1 VRLRTVGVALVAVVA
16 ACGDAPKRVITAS
29 PPVTA
34 TTAPAGTATATTP
47 VVQAPP
53 DPRTRAAGLVAA
65 AEDLRGLRR
74 RRPLAVRVVDRRG
87 MAAVVAR
94 ILRRDPDPTVG
105 PGFDAALHALGV
117 LHRGQRLAAVVRRSL
132 TQGVAGLYDPA
143 TRRLYVVGADGG
155 APASVI
161 VHEATHALQDQ
172 AFDLRRAVFGA
183 RPADADGALAAHAVV
198 EGDATDVQQRYL
210 LQAGVLGALGEGL
223 AALQQLRAAGDVS
236 LPPFLEREQT
246 FPYLAGAAFVGALRA
261 RGGDA
266 LVGRALRT
274 PPRTT
279 AAILDPARY
288 LGGDPP
294 AVRVAVPSVP
304 RGGRRLVDTTFGA
317 EDLLA
322 LTGDKSLAARWRG
335 GRLVVDRL
343 RNGATRARVVLAVRG
358 TRVDVVIALAK
369 ALPASAH
376 VGGTV
381 VPGTVLV
388 DGTVPP

>member
-1 VRLRTVGVALVAVVA
+1 
-16 ACGDAPKRVITAS
+16 
-29 PPVTA
+29 
-34 TTAPAGTATATTP
+34 
-47 VVQAPP
+47 
-53 DPRTRAAGLVAA
+53 
-65 AEDLRGLRR
+65 
-74 RRPLAVRVVDRRG
+74 

-117 LHRGQRLAAVVRRSL
+117 LRRGQRLGAVVRQSL

-183 RPADADGALAAHAVV
+183 RPADADGALAAHAVI

-210 LQAGVLGALGEGL
+210 TSEGVLGALGEGL
-223 AALQQLRAAGDVS
+223 AALQQLHEAGDVS

-261 RGGDA
+261 RGGEA
-266 LVGRALRT
+266 LVGRALRA

-279 AAILDPARY
+279 AAILDPPRY
-288 LGGDPP
+288 LAGDPP
-294 AVRVAVPSVP
+294 AVRVSAPAVP

-317 EDLLA
+317 EDLVA
-322 LTGDKSLAARWRG
+322 LTGDSALARRWRG

-343 RNGATRARVVLAVRG
+343 PTGATRTRVLLAVRG
-358 TRVDVVIALAK
+358 NRVEVVLALAK
-369 ALPASAH
+369 ALPRSAR

-388 DGTVPP
+388 DAR